1 MKRSNPLVSAGL
13 GLVAAVTFGACANVP
28 TLESIKYGYS
38 PSRPVAIEEEEPI
51 PDDYNDM
58 AAGWAPEARPDEQRP
73 TEYGFDGSPVGAS
86 LPGQVTEMTRPIND
100 GVDQTPQGTRNLLL
114 DLYAENQKEVERL
127 TTANEDLSIALEM
140 AETRAADF
148 EQQLKDLQAQ
158 FDQLGAEKQAA
169 DQKSFDLA
177 ARLAT
182 AQIAR
187 LEAERALLEGTIE
200 WRRQNAANN
209 RPLTEEGETP

>member
-1 MKRSNPLVSAGL
+1 MKRSNPLVSVGL
-13 GLVAAVTFGACANVP
+13 GLVAAVSLGACANVP

-38 PSRPVAIEEEEPI
+38 PPKPVAVQEEPI
-51 PDDYNDM
+51 QDDYNDM
-58 AAGWAPEARPDEQRP
+58 AAGWAPEARPEEQRP
-73 TEYGFDGSPVGAS
+73 TEYGFDGTPVGSS
-86 LPGQVTEMTRPIND
+86 LAGQVTSTKRPIND
-100 GVDQTPQGTRNLLL
+100 GVDQAPQGTRNLLL

-187 LEAERALLEGTIE
+187 LEAERALLEGMIE

>member
-1 MKRSNPLVSAGL
+1 MKRSNPFVHAGL
-13 GLVAAVTFGACANVP
+13 GLAAALTLGACATIP

-38 PSRPVAIEEEEPI
+38 SPRAVAVQEEPI

-58 AAGWAPEARPDEQRP
+58 AAGWAPQTRPEEQRP

-86 LPGQVTEMTRPIND
+86 VPGQVTEMKRPIND
-100 GVDQTPQGTRNLLL
+100 GVDQAPQGTRNLLL

-127 TTANEDLSIALEM
+127 TTANEDLSIALEL

-148 EQQLKDLQAQ
+148 EQQLKDLQVQ
-158 FDQLGAEKQAA
+158 FDRLGADKQAA

-187 LEAERALLEGTIE
+187 LEAERALLEGMIE
-200 WRRQNAANN
+200 WRRRSAVNN
-209 RPLTEEGETP
+209 RPLDEGGEKP

>member
-38 PSRPVAIEEEEPI
+38 PPRAVAAQEEPT

-58 AAGWAPEARPDEQRP
+58 AAGWAPQTWPDEQRP

-86 LPGQVTEMTRPIND
+86 RPGQVTEMRRSIND
-100 GVDQTPQGTRNLLL
+100 GVDKAPQGTRNLLL

-127 TTANEDLSIALEM
+127 STANEDLSIALEL

-148 EQQLKDLQAQ
+148 EQQLNDLQAQ
-158 FDQLGAEKQAA
+158 FDQLGADKQAA
-169 DQKSFDLA
+169 DQKNFDLA

-187 LEAERALLEGTIE
+187 LEAERALLESMIE
-200 WRRQNAANN
+200 WRRRNAANN
-209 RPLTEEGETP
+209 LPLTEEGERP

>member
-1 MKRSNPLVSAGL
+1 MKRINPLGGVGL
-13 GLVAAVTFGACANVP
+13 GLVAALTLSACSSVP

-38 PSRPVAIEEEEPI
+38 PSRAVSAVEEPI
-51 PDDYNDM
+51 PDEINNQ
-58 AAGWAPEARPDEQRP
+58 AAGWAPQVSPEQQQP

-86 LPGQVTEMTRPIND
+86 VPGVVTETKRPIND
-100 GVDQTPQGTRNLLL
+100 GVAETPPGTRSLLL
-114 DLYAENQKEVERL
+114 DLYTENQKEVERL
-127 TTANEDLSIALEM
+127 TVANDDLRIALEM

-148 EQQLKDLQAQ
+148 EQQLKALQAQ

-187 LEAERALLEGTIE
+187 LEAERALLQGMLE
-200 WRRQNAANN
+200 WRRMVAANN
-209 RPLTEEGETP
+209 DPLTKGGENP

>member
-13 GLVAAVTFGACANVP
+13 GLVAAVTLGACANIP

-58 AAGWAPEARPDEQRP
+58 AAGWAPEARPEEQRP
-73 TEYGFDGSPVGAS
+73 IEYGFDGSPVGS
-86 LPGQVTEMTRPIND
+86 SVPGQVTEMKRPIND
-100 GVDQTPQGTRNLLL
+100 GVDQAPQGTRNLLL

-127 TTANEDLSIALEM
+127 TMANEDLSIALEM

-158 FDQLGAEKQAA
+158 FDQLGVDKQAA

-187 LEAERALLEGTIE
+187 LEAERALLEGMIE

-209 RPLTEEGETP
+209 RPLTEEGEKP